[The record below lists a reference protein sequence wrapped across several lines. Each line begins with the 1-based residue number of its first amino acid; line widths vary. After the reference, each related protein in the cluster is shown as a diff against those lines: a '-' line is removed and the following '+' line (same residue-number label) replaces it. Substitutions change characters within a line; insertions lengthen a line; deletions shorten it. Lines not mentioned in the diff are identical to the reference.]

1 MSQIRIRRNGSFSCN
16 ASERNIIIQRYPK
29 ISTKKHERASSM
41 RGQFDISKSKGAS
54 APVVVLSRVMPT
66 FVAMKWWFS
75 RSSLISSPFPNYR
88 VVPTAGG
95 DYALSVICKRALAH
109 WVSPAP
115 AFSHPPHR
123 VSPSFI
129 GLSMAKLYAEWQNVK
144 ADFALF
150 APTLAYL
157 AAIITFH
164 DHSGLDE
171 SLISSINSMP

>member
-1 MSQIRIRRNGSFSCN
+1 
-16 ASERNIIIQRYPK
+16 
-29 ISTKKHERASSM
+29 M
-41 RGQFDISKSKGAS
+41 RCQFGISKSKGAS
-54 APVVVLSRVMPT
+54 APVVVLPRPIAGNAYLCRDEMMVFEEQLNLIALP
-66 FVAMKWWFS
+66 KLPGRPNGWW
-75 RSSLISSPFPNYR
+75 Y
-88 VVPTAGG
+88 
-95 DYALSVICKRALAH
+95 YALSVICKRALAH

-129 GLSMAKLYAEWQNVK
+129 GLSIAKLYAKWQNVK

-150 APTLAYL
+150 APTLAFL